1 MDERTNAELLE
12 LWESEPLSTRDAM
25 IPVLKERGLVPSEF
39 DTYDNIESE
48 YGLYPDT
55 EDPEFTQKLLQ
66 KREFSETKQPTI
78 TDADFEKSACDPEG
92 EFELTAVQR
101 FVGRFMSP
109 ECPYTSALLY
119 HGVGVGKTCAAI
131 TIAESHLRMFPRKSV
146 FIIAPRT
153 IQSGFKR
160 TIFDD
165 EALQIPEDGPN
176 QARGCT
182 GNSYLK
188 RSGTEYERDRALIS
202 RRVTQS
208 INSRYRIMGYL
219 QFYRY
224 IEDIVKQAPKGPD
237 GKQNELAITDLL
249 RREFSGRL
257 VIIDEAHNL
266 RDTPKE
272 TPQENIDS
280 PGEVELTET
289 QAGKRLTPSLH
300 RVLNVVDGLK
310 LVLLTGTPMYNSHVE
325 IVFLMNLI
333 LQNEKKAT
341 LSEKDIFGPT
351 GFITR
356 EGKERLG
363 YYASRYVSF
372 MRGEN
377 PLTFP
382 VRLRPR
388 GIALDSW
395 PPTDIKGEELSDKT
409 RADMIKLP
417 FVNVEFEG
425 AALENYTRISE
436 EAIERGLTLPSLDEM
451 TQRGNWIFPEGS
463 FDSAFE
469 ERGTGYKAI
478 GDAGWLI
485 EDQLAE
491 VSPKAALTIRRAA
504 TCNGVVFIYSRFIKS
519 GATPLALALEANG
532 YTPWNREKLLIDGIQ
547 GDQGRQCAMC
557 SLREKGHKGHR
568 FVPAKYILV
577 TGQANLSPNNAAAIQ
592 AARAKTN
599 MNGGE
604 IKIIIGSQ
612 VASEGVDFRFV
623 REIYVFDSWFHL
635 NKMEQVL
642 GRGIRTCSHAA
653 LPKEQ
658 RNCTIHLLVNTFEG
672 NLKETA
678 DMYMYRVALQKA
690 AQTGAVTR
698 TLKEYAVDCNLNR
711 DAIVISGLKP
721 HTQRDSQGSERK
733 DVNLNDTPFTNICDW
748 IETCDYVCKMPVIM
762 NAETDDIS
770 TYDEYAAK
778 WHESQLKT
786 AIKKMFTETGQPMF
800 RLETIM
806 ENFSAVPSRAIS
818 SLLMEIV
825 GNQSFI
831 LEIKG
836 MTGYIVYR
844 NGYYLFQPLRLKDIR
859 IPLALRIADIPVR
872 RDTFDPAVLAKLPA
886 YNPEREVVKDAVV
899 TTNEYWNVIKDWSD
913 KIRGDNPPI
922 DVPPEVTDEVKKRYS
937 TDSGQLRETE
947 RLIMVSWLV
956 EDIRNNPDYSDQ
968 ERIGFKKVLADIL
981 LEFVWDESLTVAE
994 QQMLAPENPTVA
1006 VEQLVTKGTTTAF
1019 RHIDVTS
1026 GVVKY
1031 ECPTGPCS
1039 EAVVRVF
1046 ETNPDDP
1053 VKGLVVTPATTA
1065 KIYGF
1070 MVPKGKE
1077 RAMVFKTSTPPVSG
1091 TKPEKGGECE
1101 IVSTITYHI
1110 TMLKAIAELMDERGY
1125 KRLILRDEV
1134 LDEKERRKAQ
1144 KKAGTKAAPNPLR
1157 QFQNTIRACALKN
1170 LILRWLDR
1178 MEQGRAAGIRFFY
1191 RPIAA
1196 LKSGHKGSIAK
1207 APTKARA

>member
-1 MDERTNAELLE
+1 MEERTNAELLE
-12 LWESEPLSTRDAM
+12 LWEKEPLSTRDQM
-25 IPVLKERGLVPSEF
+25 IPLLKERGLVPSEF
-39 DTYDNIESE
+39 DTYDHIESE

-55 EDPEFTQKLLQ
+55 EDPEFIQKLLQ
-66 KREFSETKQPTI
+66 KREFSETRQPMI
-78 TDADFEKSACDPEG
+78 TDADFEKNACDPEG

-101 FVGRFMSP
+101 FVGRFLSP

-119 HGVGVGKTCAAI
+119 HGVGVGKTCAAV
-131 TIAESHLRMFPRKSV
+131 TIAESHLRMFPRKPV

-188 RSGTEYERDRALIS
+188 RTGMEYERDRGVVA
-202 RRVTQS
+202 RRVTQA
-208 INSRYRIMGYL
+208 INSRYKIMGYL
-219 QFYRY
+219 QFHRY
-224 IEDIVKQAPKGPD
+224 IEEIIKQAPKGPGGETND
-237 GKQNELAITDLL
+237 LAVTDLL

-280 PGEVELTET
+280 PPESDLTET

-300 RVLNVVDGLK
+300 KVLTASDGMK

-341 LSEKDIFGPT
+341 VSEKDIFAPT
-351 GFITR
+351 GFLTK

-363 YYASRYVSF
+363 LYASRYVSF

-388 GIALDSW
+388 GITLDAW
-395 PPTDIKGEELSDKT
+395 PAIDIKGGEISEKART
-409 RADMIKLP
+409 DMVKLP
-417 FVNVEFEG
+417 FVPVEFEG
-425 AALENYTRISE
+425 EALTTYTKLSE
-436 EAIERGLTLPSLDEM
+436 EAIEKGLTLPNLDAM

-463 FDSAFE
+463 FEANFE
-469 ERGTGYKAI
+469 ERGSSYKAI
-478 GDAGWLI
+478 GDATWLR
-485 EDQLAE
+485 EDQLTECSA
-491 VSPKAALTIRRAA
+491 KAALTLRRAA
-504 TCNGVVFIYSRFIKS
+504 TCNGIVFVYSRFIKS

-532 YTPWNREKLLIDGIQ
+532 YSPWNRDPLLVDGIQ
-547 GDQGRQCAMC
+547 DEMGRQCAVC
-557 SLREKGHKGHR
+557 PQRERGHKGHR

-577 TGQANLSPNNAAAIQ
+577 TGQANLSPNNAMAIQ

-653 LPKEQ
+653 LPKDE
-658 RNCTIHLLVNTFEG
+658 RNCMIHLLINTFEG
-672 NLKETA
+672 NQTETA
-678 DMYMYRVALQKA
+678 DMYMYRVALLKA
-690 AQTGAVTR
+690 AQTGMVTR
-698 TLKEYAVDCNLNR
+698 ALKEYAVDCNLNR
-711 DAIVISGLKP
+711 DAIVISGLSPRRQK
-721 HTQRDSQGSERK
+721 DSQGHERT

-748 IETCDYVCKMPVIM
+748 IETCDYACKIPAVF
-762 NAETDDIS
+762 NTETDDVS

-778 WHESQLKT
+778 WHESQLKA

-800 RLETIM
+800 TLESIM

-825 GNQSFI
+825 GNQSF
-831 LEIKG
+831 LLQIKDQP
-836 MTGYIVYR
+836 GYIVYR
-844 NGYYLFQPLRLKDIR
+844 NGYYLFQPLRLKDTR
-859 IPLALRIADIPVR
+859 IPMALRIADIPVR
-872 RDTFDPAVLAKLPA
+872 RDVFDPAALSKLPA
-886 YNPEREVVKDAVV
+886 AAPAREEVEAVS
-899 TTNEYWNVIKDWSD
+899 NEYWGA
-913 KIRGDNPPI
+913 IRAWADTIRAGDAPM
-922 DVPPEVTDEVKKRYS
+922 DVPPEVLTEIQARYS
-937 TDSGQLRETE
+937 TDAGKLRETE
-947 RLIMVSWLV
+947 RLIMVSWMF
-956 EDIRNNPDYSDQ
+956 EDIKNSVAFSDE
-968 ERIGFKKVLADIL
+968 ERASFRDVLADVL
-981 LEFVWDESLTVAE
+981 MEFVWDESLTVAE
-994 QQMLAPENPTVA
+994 QQRLAKDAPGAA

-1019 RHIDVTS
+1019 RYIDVTS
-1026 GVVKY
+1026 GTVKY
-1031 ECPTGPCS
+1031 VCSTGPCS
-1039 EAVVRVF
+1039 EAVTRVF
-1046 ETNPDDP
+1046 ETSTDDP
-1053 VKGLVVTPATTA
+1053 VRGLVVTPATTA

-1110 TMLKAIAELMDERGY
+1110 KMLKEIREIMDGLGY
-1125 KRLILRDEV
+1125 KRLILHDEV
-1134 LDEKERRKAQ
+1134 LDEKERRKAM
-1144 KKAGTKAAPNPLR
+1144 TKSARAAANPLR

-1170 LILRWLDR
+1170 LILRWLDG
-1178 MEQGRAAGIRFFY
+1178 MERKKAAGTRFFY
-1191 RPIAA
+1191 RPMAA
-1196 LKSGHKGSIAK
+1196 LKSGHKGSFVK
-1207 APTKARA
+1207 A

>member
-1 MDERTNAELLE
+1 MEERTNAELLE
-12 LWESEPLSTRDAM
+12 LWEREPLATRDQM
-25 IPVLKERGLVPSEF
+25 IPVLKERGLVPTDF

-55 EDPEFTQKLLQ
+55 EDPEFIQKLLQ
-66 KREFSETKQPTI
+66 KREFSETRQPAI
-78 TDADFEKSACDPEG
+78 TDADFEKNACDPEG

-119 HGVGVGKTCAAI
+119 HGVGVGKTCAAV
-131 TIAESHLRMFPRKSV
+131 TIAESHLRMFPRKAV

-165 EALQIPEDGPN
+165 EALQIPEEGPN
-176 QARGCT
+176 QAKGCT

-188 RSGTEYERDRALIS
+188 RTGTEYERDRS
-202 RRVTQS
+202 VVGRRVTQS
-208 INSRYRIMGYL
+208 INSRYKIMGYL
-219 QFYRY
+219 QFHRY
-224 IEDIVKQAPKGPD
+224 IEDIIKQAPKGPD
-237 GKQNELAITDLL
+237 GQANDLAVTDLL

-257 VIIDEAHNL
+257 VVIDEAHNL

-280 PGEVELTET
+280 PPESDLTET
-289 QAGKRLTPSLH
+289 QAGKRLTPSLEK
-300 RVLNVVDGLK
+300 VLAAAEGMK
-310 LVLLTGTPMYNSHVE
+310 MVLLTGTPMYNSHVE
-325 IVFLMNLI
+325 IIFLMNLL

-341 LSEKDIFGPT
+341 LSEKDIFAQD
-351 GFITR
+351 GFITK

-363 YYASRYVSF
+363 LYASHYVSF

-388 GIALDSW
+388 GITLGEW
-395 PPTDIKGEELSDKT
+395 PAVDIKGGEITEKA

-417 FVNVEFEG
+417 FVGVEFEG
-425 AALENYTRISE
+425 AALQTYTRISD
-436 EAIERGLTLPSLDEM
+436 EAIERGITLPSLDEM
-451 TQRGNWIFPEGS
+451 AQRGNWIFPEGS
-463 FDSAFE
+463 FDASFE
-469 ERGTGYKAI
+469 EKGSSYKAI
-478 GDAGWLI
+478 GDATWLL
-485 EDQLAE
+485 EDTLRE
-491 VSPKAALTIRRAA
+491 SSPKAALTIRRAA
-504 TCNGVVFIYSRFIKS
+504 TCNGIVFIYSRFIKS

-532 YTPWNREKLLIDGIQ
+532 YTPWNRDRMLLDGVQ
-547 GDQGRQCAMC
+547 DDKGRQCAVC
-557 SLREKGHKGHR
+557 PGREKGHKGHR
-568 FVPAKYILV
+568 FVPAKYILI
-577 TGQANLSPNNAAAIQ
+577 TGQANLSPNNALAIQ

-658 RNCTIHLLVNTFEG
+658 RNCMIHLLINTFEG
-672 NLKETA
+672 NVKETA
-678 DMYMYRVALQKA
+678 DMYMYRVALLKA
-690 AQTGAVTR
+690 AQTGMVTR

-711 DAIVISGLKP
+711 DAIVISGLTPRRQK
-721 HTQRDSQGSERK
+721 DSQGHERP

-748 IETCDYVCKMPVIM
+748 IESCDYACKIPAILTD
-762 NAETDDIS
+762 ETDDIS

-786 AIKKMFTETGQPMF
+786 AIKKMFMETGQPMF
-800 RLETIM
+800 TLETIM
-806 ENFSAVPSRAIS
+806 ENFSAVPPRAIS

-831 LEIKG
+831 LQIRDKP
-836 MTGYIVYR
+836 GYITYR
-844 NGYYLFQPLRLKDIR
+844 NGYYLFQPLRLKDTR
-859 IPLALRIADIPVR
+859 IPMALRIADIPVR
-872 RDTFDPAVLAKLPA
+872 RDVFDPAALAKLPVLQ
-886 YNPEREVVKDAVV
+886 PPREEVETVS
-899 TTNEYWNVIKDWSD
+899 NEYWDSIVAWASD
-913 KIRGDNPPI
+913 IHSGEAPM
-922 DVPPEVTDEVKKRYS
+922 DVPPEVLTEIQSRYS
-937 TDSGQLRETE
+937 TDAGKLRETE
-947 RLIMVSWLV
+947 RLIMVSWMF
-956 EDIRNNPDYSDQ
+956 EDIKNNADYSED
-968 ERIGFKKVLADIL
+968 ERKIFREVLADVL
-981 LEFVWDESLTVAE
+981 KEFVWDESLTVAE
-994 QQMLAPENPTVA
+994 QQLLSKDATDVA
-1006 VEQLVTKGTTTAF
+1006 TEQLVVKGTTTAF
-1019 RHIDVTS
+1019 RYIDVLT
-1026 GVVKY
+1026 GVIKY
-1031 ECPTGPCS
+1031 VCATGPCS
-1039 EAVVRVF
+1039 EAVTRVF
-1046 ETNPDDP
+1046 ESSEDP
-1053 VKGLVVTPATTA
+1053 VKAVVTPATTA

-1070 MVPKGKE
+1070 MVPKAKE
-1077 RAMVFKTSTPPVSG
+1077 RAMVFKTSKPPVSG

-1110 TMLKAIAELMDERGY
+1110 TMLKEIAAIMDGLEY

-1144 KKAGTKAAPNPLR
+1144 KKVGTAAVPNPLR

-1170 LILRWLDR
+1170 LILRWLDK
-1178 MEQGRAAGIRFFY
+1178 MERKKEKGLRFFY

-1196 LKSGHKGSIAK
+1196 LKSGHKGSAVK
-1207 APTKARA
+1207 A

>member
-1 MDERTNAELLE
+1 MEERTNAELLE
-12 LWESEPLSTRDAM
+12 LWEKEPLSSRDQL
-25 IPVLKERGLVPSEF
+25 IPALKERGLVPSDF

-55 EDPEFTQKLLQ
+55 EDPEFIQKLLQ
-66 KREFSETKQPTI
+66 KREFSETRQPVI
-78 TDADFEKSACDPEG
+78 TDADFEQSACNPEG

-119 HGVGVGKTCAAI
+119 HGVGVGKTCAAV

-165 EALQIPEDGPN
+165 ETLQIPDDGAN

-188 RSGTEYERDRALIS
+188 RTGMEYERDRAVIS

-208 INSRYRIMGYL
+208 INTRYKIMGYL
-219 QFYRY
+219 QFHRY
-224 IEDIVKQAPKGPD
+224 IEDIIKQAPKGPD
-237 GKQNELAITDLL
+237 AHANDIAVTDIL

-280 PGEVELTET
+280 PPETDLTET

-300 RVLNVVDGLK
+300 KVLGASEGMK

-325 IVFLMNLI
+325 IVFLMNLL
-333 LQNEKKAT
+333 LQNEKKAI

-351 GFITR
+351 GFITK

-363 YYASRYVSF
+363 LYASHYVSF

-388 GIALDSW
+388 GITLDEW
-395 PPTDIKGEELSDKT
+395 PATDIKGAEISDKA
-409 RADMIKLP
+409 RKDMVKLP
-417 FVNVEFEG
+417 FVPVEFEG
-425 AALENYTRISE
+425 EALGTYARISE
-436 EAIERGLTLPSLDEM
+436 EAIQKGLTLPSLDEM

-463 FDSAFE
+463 FESSFE
-469 ERGTGYKAI
+469 DKGTSYKAV
-478 GDAGWLI
+478 GDATWLR
-485 EDQLAE
+485 EDRLRDS
-491 VSPKAALTIRRAA
+491 SPKAALTLRRAA
-504 TCNGVVFIYSRFIKS
+504 TCSGIVFVYSRFIKS

-532 YTPWNREKLLIDGIQ
+532 YSPWNRDRLLIDGIQ
-547 GDQGRQCAMC
+547 DDKGRQCAVC
-557 SLREKGHKGHR
+557 PGREKGHKGHR

-577 TGQANLSPNNAAAIQ
+577 TGQANLSPNNAMAIQ

-653 LPKEQ
+653 LPKDQ
-658 RNCTIHLLVNTFEG
+658 RNCTIHLLINMFEG
-672 NLKETA
+672 NMKETA
-678 DMYMYRVALQKA
+678 DMYMYRVALLKA
-690 AQTGAVTR
+690 AQTGMVTR

-711 DAIVISGLKP
+711 DAIVISGLSPRK
-721 HTQRDSQGSERK
+721 QRDSQGFERPE
-733 DVNLNDTPFTNICDW
+733 VNLNDTPFTNICDW
-748 IETCDYVCKMPVIM
+748 IESCDYVCKIPVVF
-762 NAETDDIS
+762 NEETDDIS

-778 WHESQLKT
+778 WHESQLKS
-786 AIKKMFTETGQPMF
+786 AIKKMFMETGQPMF
-800 RLETIM
+800 TLETIM
-806 ENFSAVPSRAIS
+806 ENFSAVPARAIS

-825 GNQSFI
+825 GNQSFLLQI
-831 LEIKG
+831 RG
-836 MTGYIVYR
+836 QPGYIVYR
-844 NGYYLFQPLRLKDIR
+844 NGYYLFQPLRLKDTR
-859 IPLALRIADIPVR
+859 IPMALRIADIPVR
-872 RDTFDPAVLAKLPA
+872 RDVFDPKALSKLPA
-886 YNPEREVVKDAVV
+886 IQPPRETVEATSND
-899 TTNEYWNVIKDWSD
+899 YWASIVDWAAT
-913 KIRGDNPPI
+913 IRSGTAPI
-922 DVPPEVTDEVKKRYS
+922 DVPPEVLTEIQKRYS
-937 TDSGQLRETE
+937 TDAGQLRETE
-947 RLIMVSWLV
+947 RLIMVSWMV
-956 EDIRNNPDYSDQ
+956 EDIKNNEGYSDE
-968 ERIGFKKVLADIL
+968 ERISFRSALADVL
-981 LEFVWDESLTVAE
+981 MEFVWDESLTVTE
-994 QQMLAPENPTVA
+994 QQLLSKDASGVA
-1006 VEQLVTKGTTTAF
+1006 VEQLVMKGATTAF
-1019 RHIDVTS
+1019 RYIEVST
-1026 GVVKY
+1026 GTVKY
-1031 ECPTGPCS
+1031 VCATGPCS
-1039 EAVVRVF
+1039 DAVTRVF
-1046 ETNPDDP
+1046 ESSSDDP
-1053 VKGLVVTPATTA
+1053 VRGLVVTPATTA
-1065 KIYGF
+1065 RIYGF

-1077 RAMVFKTSTPPVSG
+1077 RAMVFKTSTPPLSG

-1110 TMLKAIAELMDERGY
+1110 KMLKEIAEIMDGLQY

-1144 KKAGTKAAPNPLR
+1144 KKSGTAPTLNPLR

-1170 LILRWLDR
+1170 LILRWLDK
-1178 MEQGRAAGIRFFY
+1178 MESKKGGIRFFY
-1191 RPIAA
+1191 RPLAA
-1196 LKSGHKGSIAK
+1196 LKSGHKGSFVKGGSK
-1207 APTKARA
+1207 A

>member
-1 MDERTNAELLE
+1 MEERTDAELLE
-12 LWESEPLSTRDAM
+12 LWEGEPLATRDQM
-25 IPVLKERGLVPSEF
+25 IPLLKERGLVPTDF

-55 EDPEFTQKLLQ
+55 EDPEFIQKLLQ
-66 KREFSETKQPTI
+66 KREFSETRQPQI
-78 TDADFEKSACDPEG
+78 TDVDFEKNACDPEG

-119 HGVGVGKTCAAI
+119 HGVGVGKTCAAV
-131 TIAESHLRMFPRKSV
+131 TIAESHLRMFPRRSV

-153 IQSGFKR
+153 IQSGFRR

-165 EALQIPEDGPN
+165 EALQIPEEGAN
-176 QARGCT
+176 QAKGCT

-188 RSGTEYERDRALIS
+188 RTGMEYERDRSTIA
-202 RRVTQS
+202 RKVTQS
-208 INSRYRIMGYL
+208 INSRYKIMGYL
-219 QFYRY
+219 QFHRY
-224 IEDIVKQAPKGPD
+224 IEDIIRQAPKGPD
-237 GKQNELAITDLL
+237 GEMNELAVTDLL

-280 PGEVELTET
+280 PPESDLTET

-300 RVLNVVDGLK
+300 HLLTASEGLK

-325 IVFLMNLI
+325 IVFLINLL
-333 LQNEKKAT
+333 LQNEKKASI
-341 LSEKDIFGPT
+341 SEKDIFGPD

-356 EGKERLG
+356 EGRERLG
-363 YYASRYVSF
+363 LYASRYVSF

-382 VRLRPR
+382 VRLRPLR
-388 GIALDSW
+388 LTLDEW
-395 PPTDIKGEELSDKT
+395 PTVDILGKDITEKAC
-409 RADMIKLP
+409 ADMVKLP
-417 FVNVEFEG
+417 FVPVQFEG
-425 AALENYTRISE
+425 EALGNYTRISE
-436 EAIERGLTLPSLDEM
+436 EAIGKGLTLPSLDEM
-451 TQRGNWIFPEGS
+451 AQRGNWIFPEGS
-463 FDSAFE
+463 FDSSFE
-469 ERGTGYKAI
+469 DKGSSYKAV
-478 GDAGWLI
+478 GDASWLLEI
-485 EDQLAE
+485 NLKES
-491 VSPKAALTIRRAA
+491 SPKAALTIQRAA
-504 TCNGVVFIYSRFIKS
+504 TCNGIVFVYSRFIKS

-532 YTPWNREKLLIDGIQ
+532 YTPWNRDRLLVDGIQ
-547 GDQGRQCAMC
+547 DDKGRQCAVC
-557 SLREKGHKGHR
+557 NQRERSHKGHR

-577 TGQANLSPNNAAAIQ
+577 TGQGNLSPNNALAIQ

-653 LPKEQ
+653 LPKDQ
-658 RNCTIHLLVNTFEG
+658 RNCTIHLLINTFDG
-672 NLKETA
+672 NIKETA
-678 DMYMYRVALQKA
+678 DMYMYRTALLKA
-690 AQTGAVTR
+690 AKTGMVTR

-711 DAIVISGLKP
+711 DAIVISGLSLRIQK
-721 HTQRDSQGSERK
+721 DSQGHERK

-748 IETCDYVCKMPVIM
+748 IETCDYVCKIPAKL
-762 NAETDDIS
+762 NADTDDVS

-778 WHESQLKT
+778 WHESQLKS
-786 AIKKMFTETGQPMF
+786 AIKKMFVETGQPMF
-800 RLETIM
+800 TLETIM
-806 ENFSAVPSRAIS
+806 ENFSAVPQRAIS

-831 LEIKG
+831 LEIRG
-836 MTGYIVYR
+836 QPGYIVYR
-844 NGYYLFQPLRLKDIR
+844 NGYYLFQPLRLKDTH
-859 IPLALRIADIPVR
+859 IPMALRIADIPVR
-872 RDTFDPAVLAKLPA
+872 RDVFDPAALAKLPA
-886 YNPEREVVKDAVV
+886 IQPPREEVEAAS
-899 TTNEYWNVIKDWSD
+899 NEYWTSIVDWSS
-913 KIRGDNPPI
+913 KINSGDAPI
-922 DVPPEVTDEVKKRYS
+922 DVPPEVLTEIQSRYS
-937 TDSGQLRETE
+937 TEAGQLRETE
-947 RLIMVSWLV
+947 RLIMVSWMV
-956 EDIRNNPDYSDQ
+956 EDIKNNPEYSEDDRKSFQ
-968 ERIGFKKVLADIL
+968 ETLAEVL

-994 QQMLAPENPTVA
+994 QQRLSKDVSGVA
-1006 VEQLVTKGTTTAF
+1006 VEQVVTKGATTAF
-1019 RHIDVTS
+1019 RYIDIMN
-1026 GVVKY
+1026 GQVKY
-1031 ECPTGPCS
+1031 VCSTGPCS
-1039 EAVVRVF
+1039 EAVTRVF
-1046 ETNPDDP
+1046 ESSADDP
-1053 VKGLVVTPATTA
+1053 VKGLIVTSATTA
-1065 KIYGF
+1065 SIYGF

-1077 RAMVFKTSTPPVSG
+1077 RAMVFKTSKPPVSG

-1110 TMLKAIAELMDERGY
+1110 KMLKEIAEIMDGLGY

-1144 KKAGTKAAPNPLR
+1144 KKAGAAAVVNPLR

-1170 LILRWLDR
+1170 LILRWLDK
-1178 MEQGRAAGIRFFY
+1178 MERKKEKGLRFFY
-1191 RPIAA
+1191 RPLAA
-1196 LKSGHKGSIAK
+1196 LKSGHKGSFVK
-1207 APTKARA
+1207 S